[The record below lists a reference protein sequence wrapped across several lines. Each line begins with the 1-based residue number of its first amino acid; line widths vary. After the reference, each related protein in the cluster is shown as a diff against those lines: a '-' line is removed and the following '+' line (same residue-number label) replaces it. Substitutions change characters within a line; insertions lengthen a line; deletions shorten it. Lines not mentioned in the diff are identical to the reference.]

1 MVVDD
6 GLGLPGR
13 GLPCKDARGQAH
25 GHGHQ
30 AGGLLVRVEVGRRV
44 AAALTALAAGFAPD
58 TIKHATSSQKLDDH
72 SEMI

>member
-1 MVVDD
+1 
-6 GLGLPGR
+6 
-13 GLPCKDARGQAH
+13 
-25 GHGHQ
+25 
-30 AGGLLVRVEVGRRV
+30 VGRRV